1 MRIDVVKTS
10 LRHEKYK
17 STARI
22 PTHVSNAQQ
31 TRLPRN
37 DKTSGNEL
45 KQSVTK
51 RKSTGKP
58 RLSPL
63 RIIART
69 RKMKGLTTH

>member
-1 MRIDVVKTS
+1 MRIYSAKTS

-22 PTHVSNAQQ
+22 PTLASNAQQ

-37 DKTSGNEL
+37 DKASGNEL

-58 RLSPL
+58 QFSPL
-63 RIIART
+63 QTIART